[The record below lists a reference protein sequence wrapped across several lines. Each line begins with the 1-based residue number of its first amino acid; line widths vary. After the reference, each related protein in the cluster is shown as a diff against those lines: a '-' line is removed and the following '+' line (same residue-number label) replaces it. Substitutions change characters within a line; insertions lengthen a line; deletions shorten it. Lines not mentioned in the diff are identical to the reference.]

1 MSRQCTGERL
11 RRSDRLA
18 HSNRIGFTVTADQ
31 LSFPELERA
40 AAACR
45 ACDLFRT
52 ATQTVFGDGNL
63 RARVMFVGEQPGDR
77 EDIEGKPFVG
87 PAGQVL
93 DEGFKEAGI
102 DRSTIY
108 ITNAVKHFK
117 WKPYGKRRLHQKPD
131 AAEVAACRPW
141 LDAEIALVKPE
152 LLVLLGA
159 TAAQGVLG
167 ADFRVTRQRGQFID
181 RIGLPLMMATVH
193 PSSILRAE
201 DEESRQFEMRAFV
214 NDLKRV
220 AEWLRAHESVAAGAT
235 ELPPETG

>member
-1 MSRQCTGERL
+1 M
-11 RRSDRLA
+11 
-18 HSNRIGFTVTADQ
+18 TANQ
-31 LSFPELERA
+31 LSFPELEHA
-40 AAACR
+40 AATCQ

-63 RARVMFVGEQPGDR
+63 HARVVFVGEQPGDR

-102 DRSTIY
+102 DRNAIY

-141 LDAEIALVKPE
+141 LDLEIALVKPE
-152 LLVLLGA
+152 LVVLLGA
-159 TAAQGVLG
+159 TAAQGLLG
-167 ADFRVTRQRGQFID
+167 TDFRVTRQRGQFIE

-201 DEESRQFEMRAFV
+201 DEATRQFEMRAFV
-214 NDLKRV
+214 NDLKQV
-220 AEWLRAHESVAAGAT
+220 AAWLREHEIVAARAT
-235 ELPPETG
+235 ELPEETG